1 MNEAKE
7 KYVERNPWRTIFT
20 STLTSTALLA
30 IGMCLPSIYR
40 FLNDPPIY
48 VDNFVIASS
57 AVNLFSGV
65 NHGDVSK
72 IARQAVRTACHTAGI

>member
-1 MNEAKE
+1 
-7 KYVERNPWRTIFT
+7 
-20 STLTSTALLA
+20 
-30 IGMCLPSIYR
+30 
-40 FLNDPPIY
+40 LNDPPIY